1 MKRNHRRLRRGL
13 AGALIGLTAAAAFAA
28 SPASAYTIRYQ
39 SWSRVPDNSAGAVF
53 RPSTDS
59 FQVWDNV
66 RDGVP
71 ASLAWNYK
79 GVRDRW
85 KYLEPHDG
93 AQHTFDL
100 NLSEKRHVYF
110 FVSSAYGAP
119 SYISEFRVNGD

>member
-1 MKRNHRRLRRGL
+1 MKRNRRQPRRVALAAVIGATA
-13 AGALIGLTAAAAFAA
+13 AGAFTA
-28 SPASAYTIRYQ
+28 SPASAYDIRYQ

-53 RPSTDS
+53 RPSTDN

-85 KYLEPHDG
+85 KFLEPQDG
-93 AQHTFDL
+93 AQHTFNL
-100 NLSEKRHVYF
+100 NLREKRHVYF
-110 FVSSAYGAP
+110 YVSSGYGSP
-119 SYISEFRVNGD
+119 SYISEYRVYGD

>member
-1 MKRNHRRLRRGL
+1 MKRKQRLRRGL
-13 AGALIGLTAAAAFAA
+13 AGALIGLAAGTAFAA
-28 SPASAYTIRYQ
+28 TPASAYDIRYQ
-39 SWSRVPDNSAGAVF
+39 SWSRVADNAAGAVF

-100 NLSEKRHVYF
+100 NLRENRHVYF
-110 FVSSAYGAP
+110 YVSSAYGSP
-119 SYISEFRVNGD
+119 SYISEYRVSGD

>member
-1 MKRNHRRLRRGL
+1 MAPAWPRR
-13 AGALIGLTAAAAFAA
+13 
-28 SPASAYTIRYQ
+28 SPDRPDR
-39 SWSRVPDNSAGAVF
+39 SR
-53 RPSTDS
+53 
-59 FQVWDNV
+59 
-66 RDGVP
+66 
-71 ASLAWNYK
+71 
-79 GVRDRW
+79 GVRGDRW